1 MSMRSKWYAF
11 GILREKV
18 RKRYNN
24 MSIYNYISIG
34 SMLCMVLLIL
44 VQTRGASLG
53 AGLGSSG
60 EVNTERRGTDKT
72 IYQLTIIMAITFTLS
87 LLFGVIF

>member
-1 MSMRSKWYAF
+1 
-11 GILREKV
+11 
-18 RKRYNN
+18 
-24 MSIYNYISIG
+24 MSIYNYITIA
-34 SMLCMVLLIL
+34 SMLFMVLLIL

-72 IYQLTIIMAITFTLS
+72 IYQLTIITAIVFVLS
-87 LLFGVIF
+87 LLLGIIM